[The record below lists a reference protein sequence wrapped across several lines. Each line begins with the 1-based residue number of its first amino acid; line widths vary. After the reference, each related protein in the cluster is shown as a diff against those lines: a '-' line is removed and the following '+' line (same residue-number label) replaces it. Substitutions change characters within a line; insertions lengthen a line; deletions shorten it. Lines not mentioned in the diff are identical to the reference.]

1 MGANVIHPGGIVRD
15 LPRVDSVA
23 PTSYPGIIWEVGRPI
38 FSDFTP
44 VVKKSGA
51 RVVAAILSCHCNN
64 CMIVQNN
71 NCPPLPQKIKNKT
84 IGGLPPSFDFSLK

>member
-15 LPRVDSVA
+15 LPRGRFCG
-23 PTSYPGIIWEVGRPI
+23 THILPGIIWEVGI

-71 NCPPLPQKIKNKT
+71 NCPPLPQKINKKQSEDCPQAL
-84 IGGLPPSFDFSLK
+84 ILA